1 MTVTLA
7 EARLRT
13 KIPAEELDAKKGL
26 IITNNDFNIVV
37 TGPTKLYKPD
47 GSLLLIYLPKAIP
60 DHVLDETYATLHE
73 LKKLQTDNRGLASG
87 MPREKLTPG
96 SRTRTP
102 FNIASGIIGAF
113 DANPTRPFCRLT
125 AWTGKEMEKY
135 RGLYPLFQT
144 AAANF
149 KAYVP
154 ERYATQQGFAE
165 HTHPEWLI
173 TGTPFT
179 TITVNNTYPTGV
191 HTDKGDLEEGFST
204 IVCLRKGD
212 FEGGMLSF
220 VEYRVA
226 VDLQH
231 GDQILMD
238 AHDWHGNT
246 AIKKHSEDAERI
258 SVVCYYRTNM
268 HKCGTADQELTKA
281 TADTE
286 AKSQKQLA

>member
-1 MTVTLA
+1 MERANSMTVTLA

-113 DANPTRPFCRLT
+113 DAFR
-125 AWTGKEMEKY
+125 
-135 RGLYPLFQT
+135 
-144 AAANF
+144 
-149 KAYVP
+149 
-154 ERYATQQGFAE
+154 
-165 HTHPEWLI
+165 
-173 TGTPFT
+173 
-179 TITVNNTYPTGV
+179 
-191 HTDKGDLEEGFST
+191 
-204 IVCLRKGD
+204 
-212 FEGGMLSF
+212 
-220 VEYRVA
+220 
-226 VDLQH
+226 
-231 GDQILMD
+231 
-238 AHDWHGNT
+238 
-246 AIKKHSEDAERI
+246 
-258 SVVCYYRTNM
+258 
-268 HKCGTADQELTKA
+268 
-281 TADTE
+281 
-286 AKSQKQLA
+286 